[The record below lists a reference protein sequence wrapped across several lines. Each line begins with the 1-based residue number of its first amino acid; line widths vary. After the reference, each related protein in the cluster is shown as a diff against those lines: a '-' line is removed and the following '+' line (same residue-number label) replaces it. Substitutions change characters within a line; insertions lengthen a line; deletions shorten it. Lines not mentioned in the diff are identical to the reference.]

1 MSQSCALVSPHTL
14 HEIVC
19 AWFFSRRTRV
29 REMANP
35 SRQPLPNR
43 NKASTNLS
51 HIGMQCWEL
60 VAAHTWRVS
69 YIIEILNRLLSPICS
84 FRCLFPRN
92 FLAIFV
98 RGALLQSY
106 YNLIVIWAVEGW
118 TLYHYAMKFEKWN
131 VDTIGFRRTF
141 EAACL
146 LKYHQYKTSKSAIC
160 KQHPPWNDFCGHG
173 PLYKHIK
180 DTVFLL
186 LNFA

>member
-1 MSQSCALVSPHTL
+1 
-14 HEIVC
+14 
-19 AWFFSRRTRV
+19 
-29 REMANP
+29 MANP

-106 YNLIVIWAVEGW
+106 RNLSSGGVNTVSLRYEIRKVKRGHNWFPQNIRSCLSFEIPSVQNLKVCYLQTAS
-118 TLYHYAMKFEKWN
+118 TMK
-131 VDTIGFRRTF
+131 
-141 EAACL
+141 
-146 LKYHQYKTSKSAIC
+146 
-160 KQHPPWNDFCGHG
+160 
-173 PLYKHIK
+173 
-180 DTVFLL
+180 
-186 LNFA
+186 